1 MEKSREF
8 SERMRNASPEERAKI
23 MEERGAWERT
33 RAIEDIRGQLE
44 VAEAEWSVLKPR
56 VEAVYKLV
64 HPQPQFGGA
73 GNVGPMSPVD
83 RSKGELRQMLANK
96 DASADQIKAKLTA
109 LRVAQEHSRQELTKA
124 RQSLRQ
130 LLTLRQ
136 EAALVLNGL
145 LD

>member
-1 MEKSREF
+1 
-8 SERMRNASPEERAKI
+8 
-23 MEERGAWERT
+23 
-33 RAIEDIRGQLE
+33 
-44 VAEAEWSVLKPR
+44 
-56 VEAVYKLV
+56 
-64 HPQPQFGGA
+64 
-73 GNVGPMSPVD
+73 MSPVD

-124 RQSLRQ
+124 RQNLRQ

-136 EAALVLNGL
+136 EAMLVLNGL